1 MCFYCICLTHTYL
14 LLRKIVLPQTRMW
27 FWTSDLQCPVPPVCR
42 PPHHRLPSSPL
53 DSLSH
58 FLSQDTCVTLIFF
71 SSILS
76 PLVPF
81 FILSLC
87 FSSLF
92 IYLCHYLNLLPPSSR
107 SARLF
112 SLPTSASLLVVIVR
126 PLLLGKFS
134 QPPHPLIFH
143 YTLLPPHQHT
153 HTHTPHPSL
162 LTPLPDRPWHK
173 CICSIPPANRLAS
186 CYQRQGDGDN
196 GFHHIFSL
204 LQIKMGQ
211 VAHHTHTNTHK
222 QSPHTYMF
230 IPKHTHTNI
239 YTCTVESTMSK
250 KVKKFPQI
258 FTDITAQIQQQQH
271 TNT

>member
-1 MCFYCICLTHTYL
+1 MPHTHVSAPQKNSFASNQDVVLDLWPTVSCPSCLQPASPPSAFFTAWFSLTFLITGH
-14 LLRKIVLPQTRMW
+14 LRDID
-27 FWTSDLQCPVPPVCR
+27 FFFF
-42 PPHHRLPSSPL
+42 H
-53 DSLSH
+53 SLSSCS
-58 FLSQDTCVTLIFF
+58 FFSFCLSVSHLF
-71 SSILS
+71 SSISVITSICFLHHLAALAYFPS
-76 PLVPF
+76 PP
-81 FILSLC
+81 
-87 FSSLF
+87 
-92 IYLCHYLNLLPPSSR
+92 LPPS
-107 SARLF
+107 LL
-112 SLPTSASLLVVIVR
+112 SLWDRCCWGSFPNLLILSFFIT
-126 PLLLGKFS
+126 PSF
-134 QPPHPLIFH
+134 PPS
-143 YTLLPPHQHT
+143 T

-222 QSPHTYMF
+222 QSPHTHMF

>member
-1 MCFYCICLTHTYL
+1 MPHTH
-14 LLRKIVLPQTRMW
+14 VSAPQKNSFASKRMW

-76 PLVPF
+76 PLVPSF

-153 HTHTPHPSL
+153 HTHTSPFAPHPSPWPSMAQMHLFNTSSKQISEL
-162 LTPLPDRPWHK
+162 LSATGRRW
-173 CICSIPPANRLAS
+173 
-186 CYQRQGDGDN
+186 
-196 GFHHIFSL
+196 
-204 LQIKMGQ
+204 
-211 VAHHTHTNTHK
+211 
-222 QSPHTYMF
+222 
-230 IPKHTHTNI
+230 
-239 YTCTVESTMSK
+239 
-250 KVKKFPQI
+250 
-258 FTDITAQIQQQQH
+258 
-271 TNT
+271 

>member
-1 MCFYCICLTHTYL
+1 MPHTHVSAPQKNSFASNQDVVLDLWPTVSCPSCLQTASPPSAFSTAWFSLTFLITGH
-14 LLRKIVLPQTRMW
+14 LRDID
-27 FWTSDLQCPVPPVCR
+27 FFFF
-42 PPHHRLPSSPL
+42 H
-53 DSLSH
+53 SLS
-58 FLSQDTCVTLIFF
+58 SCSFF
-71 SSILS
+71 S
-76 PLVPF
+76 F
-81 FILSLC
+81 CLC

-143 YTLLPPHQHT
+143 YTLLPPIN
-153 HTHTPHPSL
+153 THTPHPSL

-230 IPKHTHTNI
+230 IPKHTHTQI
-239 YTCTVESTMSK
+239 YT
-250 KVKKFPQI
+250 P
-258 FTDITAQIQQQQH
+258 AQ
-271 TNT
+271 